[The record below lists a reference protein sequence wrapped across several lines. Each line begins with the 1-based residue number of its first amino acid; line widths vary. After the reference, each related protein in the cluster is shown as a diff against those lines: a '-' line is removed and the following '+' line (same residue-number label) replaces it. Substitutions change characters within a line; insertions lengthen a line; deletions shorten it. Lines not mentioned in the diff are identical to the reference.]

1 MLSRHRQSKG
11 AAVLCIDH
19 PEVQA
24 IIPKV
29 RDRRVITYGFS
40 AQADVRGENVTPF
53 PGGNRFDVI
62 VRSRDGSQRTIEG
75 IELPMPG
82 RHNVQ
87 NALAAVAVTRTT
99 TVANFAAHGKT
110 GAPAAQ

>member
-1 MLSRHRQSKG
+1 VLCRVYRECAFYG

-40 AQADVRGENVTPF
+40 AQADVRGE
-53 PGGNRFDVI
+53 
-62 VRSRDGSQRTIEG
+62 
-75 IELPMPG
+75 
-82 RHNVQ
+82 
-87 NALAAVAVTRTT
+87 AVTLSPWQPLHRR
-99 TVANFAAHGKT
+99 A
-110 GAPAAQ
+110 APA